1 MRALSNTM
9 DGFSKSCRFTY
20 DSRWLSIQYPTNT
33 LPPVMLAGQGMHTSA
48 SLDRHTL
55 DTPLRS
61 ISSGAEDGRPLVLNP
76 PSSLVYGVPTN
87 ISWTGGTS
95 PYSLQVSFREGGS
108 PAHEQFDSIETT
120 HFVWTPNAPV
130 GTRALL
136 SLVDSLGFTI
146 APEPILVQSIAS
158 GDNGVDEAPD
168 PGIPNPAPSTS
179 LPPQTTIRT
188 QITSSLILPIST
200 VFSLGPPVPTASTT
214 VTSARV
220 FTTTFTTE
228 LPVSTL
234 PSSSPP
240 SIPSGVSRANVVRG
254 GVLAAILLTVAIFLL
269 WTFPWW
275 RAWLWRT
282 RKRDS
287 RNGA

>member
-1 MRALSNTM
+1 MRARQGQHSSANLEPCTP
-9 DGFSKSCRFTY
+9 DTPV
-20 DSRWLSIQYPTNT
+20 LSISN
-33 LPPVMLAGQGMHTSA
+33 S
-48 SLDRHTL
+48 
-55 DTPLRS
+55 
-61 ISSGAEDGRPLVLNP
+61 AEDGRPLVLNP
-76 PSSLVYGVPTN
+76 PSSLVYGIPTN
-87 ISWTGGTS
+87 ITWTGGTS
-95 PYSLQVSFREGGS
+95 PYSLQVSFREGGIQ
-108 PAHEQFDSIETT
+108 AHEQFDSIETT

-136 SLVDSLGFTI
+136 ALVDSLGFTI
-146 APEPILVQSIAS
+146 APEPVLVESIAR
-158 GDNGVDEAPD
+158 GDNGVDEVPD
-168 PGIPNPAPSTS
+168 PGIPNPAPTSTS
-179 LPPQTTIRT
+179 PPPQTTIRT
-188 QITSSLILPIST
+188 QITSSLILHIST
-200 VFSLGPPVPTASTT
+200 VFSLGTPVPTASTT
-214 VTSARV
+214 VTRARL

-275 RAWLWRT
+275 RAWLFPT